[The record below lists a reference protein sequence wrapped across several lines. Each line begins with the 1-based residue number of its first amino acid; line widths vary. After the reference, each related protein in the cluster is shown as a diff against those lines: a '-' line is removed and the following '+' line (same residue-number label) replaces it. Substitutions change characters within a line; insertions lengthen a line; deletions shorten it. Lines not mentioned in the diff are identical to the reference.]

1 MAITSNYAGFEA
13 TNIML
18 QAQKEEDT
26 LRLGLIAVVPNVGYK
41 LNLRNLDVL

>member
-26 LRLGLIAVVPNVGYK
+26 LRLNLITCSSKRRV
-41 LNLRNLDVL
+41 